1 MLLHFFQKENAN
13 TKNLL
18 YLGGTKMYLTYE
30 RARDVVSINLFL
42 KVLFSVYFIKWSKVI
57 TLETAKPIIY
67 KKVHNAFIVQ
77 AKILAKPHVDRL
89 FAISRMIKL

>member
-1 MLLHFFQKENAN
+1 
-13 TKNLL
+13 
-18 YLGGTKMYLTYE
+18 MYLTYE

-67 KKVHNAFIVQ
+67 KKAHNTFIVQ

-89 FAISRMIKL
+89 FAIMQNDKIVKFVSFP